1 MVLFCFG
8 FNYEFMMVSEGILGF
23 CSVGFR
29 RVALLSGGDVLG
41 LLLFA
46 AGGRFSHGLPVLDV
60 ETFHTADPFIAGWF
74 LLDLLF

>member
-1 MVLFCFG
+1 
-8 FNYEFMMVSEGILGF
+8 MMVSEGILGF
-23 CSVGFR
+23 CYVGFR

-60 ETFHTADPFIAGWF
+60 ETLHTADPFVAGF
-74 LLDLLF
+74 Y